1 MPVRGPGVRFVL
13 ILVIFVLLVLLTH
26 RKPVLMR
33 ALAPF
38 DLFTARLT
46 AVVLD
51 WGGVEVKRESAVLSH
66 PAGFGYIIYYQCT
79 GLVPA
84 SFLAV
89 GIFAFPT
96 RLRLKLIGIAIGV
109 PLLFFLNFAR
119 LVSLFYIG
127 VNHPHA
133 FNLAHTVVWEGVL
146 ILFLVGFWLWWLKRV
161 GAQGKRVERHP

>member
-89 GIFAFPT
+89 GRA
-96 RLRLKLIGIAIGV
+96 
-109 PLLFFLNFAR
+109 
-119 LVSLFYIG
+119 
-127 VNHPHA
+127 VNRSSASRSAQH
-133 FNLAHTVVWEGVL
+133 FNLGSSSPGSADSTSLPPADVQILEYIVRSCCQAREQVIRWPQVCLYEG
-146 ILFLVGFWLWWLKRV
+146 
-161 GAQGKRVERHP
+161 QGYGLS

>member
-66 PAGFGYIIYYQCT
+66 PAGFGYKIYYHCT

-84 SFLAV
+84 GLLAV
-89 GIFAFPT
+89 GILAFPT
-96 RLRLKLIGIAIGV
+96 RLRPKLVGMTIGV
-109 PLLFFLNFAR
+109 PLVLFLNLIR

-133 FNLAHTVVWEGVL
+133 FNVAHTVVWEGVL
-146 ILFLVGFWLWWLKRV
+146 LSFIVGFWLWWLRWV
-161 GAQGKRVERHP
+161 CAHGKSVERHQ